1 MQQKRKLSPS
11 EIEFIFSD
19 FDLFFP
25 RYLNKEMKSII
36 INNNKQILLH
46 QFEQCTIYPDRIHE
60 LKKKVEMYLKRSII
74 PTGEMVGVICAQSIG
89 ERQTQLTLNS
99 FHQAGLTV
107 NTVITGVPRFLEI
120 LNATKEPKVASNSFQ
135 LLNQSH

>member
-36 INNNKQILLH
+36 INNNKQILLR

-60 LKKKVEMYLKRSII
+60 LKKKVM
-74 PTGEMVGVICAQSIG
+74 
-89 ERQTQLTLNS
+89 
-99 FHQAGLTV
+99 
-107 NTVITGVPRFLEI
+107 
-120 LNATKEPKVASNSFQ
+120 
-135 LLNQSH
+135 